1 MDMANKKVTVKMLI
15 QEELTKL
22 ADEAE
27 ENEDEEEDEEPIKKA
42 AAPKGK
48 GPSSKGVKA

>member
-1 MDMANKKVTVKMLI
+1 MDMTGKKVTVKMLI

-27 ENEDEEEDEEPIKKA
+27 ENEDEEEDEAPVKKA

-48 GPSSKGVKA
+48 GSSTKGVKA